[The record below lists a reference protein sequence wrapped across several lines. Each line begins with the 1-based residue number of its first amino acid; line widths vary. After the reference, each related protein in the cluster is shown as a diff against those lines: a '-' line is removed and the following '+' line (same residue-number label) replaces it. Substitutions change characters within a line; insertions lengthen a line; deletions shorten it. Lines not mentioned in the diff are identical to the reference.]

1 VNTRMSAYVDDELAE
16 LLAEIYVLY
25 PFVEEG
31 SDSIHVLCVVSIHR
45 GKCNGIRAYLASP
58 ACLAAAMRR
67 KATLRFA
74 SLRLAL
80 RASTSMRL

>member
-1 VNTRMSAYVDDELAE
+1 MNTRMSVYVDDELEE

-67 KATLRFA
+67 KPRFA
-74 SLRLAL
+74 SFRLAL